1 MYWNGKLNS
10 IVNLKNLLN
19 NINPTDEGFI
29 RYVETSEGNK
39 GYAKK
44 YEKET
49 ENQVLKKTLF
59 FNQGTV
65 IVYDKIEQK
74 LVNIKLFQN
83 SKIQVTGILS
93 KEMGIRVVESLIEY
107 IINLD
112 CNFVKNNKYSQQ
124 IKYLY

>member
-1 MYWNGKLNS
+1 MENIRISTCTGIGKLNS

-44 YEKET
+44 NFYCRLT
-49 ENQVLKKTLF
+49 PVFLKKTLF

-83 SKIQVTGILS
+83 LKF
-93 KEMGIRVVESLIEY
+93 K
-107 IINLD
+107 
-112 CNFVKNNKYSQQ
+112 
-124 IKYLY
+124 